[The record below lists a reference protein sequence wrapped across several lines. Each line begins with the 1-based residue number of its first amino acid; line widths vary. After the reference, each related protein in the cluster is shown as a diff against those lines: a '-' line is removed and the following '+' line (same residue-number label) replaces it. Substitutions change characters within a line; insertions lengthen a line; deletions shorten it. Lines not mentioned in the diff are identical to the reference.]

1 MSLFSYG
8 FRFPDDSD
16 LVVIRPV
23 TGLSEKLHIPNFFLK
38 IRTHRKTV
46 DIRFRPSYP
55 ENMTFRGR
63 NPELESHPEF
73 SGFFLMTRDESLT
86 FSGVCVYLMTKQKPE
101 FDPFPVSGWP

>member
-23 TGLSEKLHIPNFFLK
+23 TGLSEKLHIPSFFPKNL
-38 IRTHRKTV
+38 TYRKTV
-46 DIRFRPSYP
+46 DFIFRTSYP
-55 ENMTFRGR
+55 EFAKFRIG
-63 NPELESHPEF
+63 NPESESHPEKP
-73 SGFFLMTRDESLT
+73 GFFLMTRDESLT